1 MSGLCGAVR
10 WDGGLVEREWVEGM
24 VEAVRWR
31 GRDGVGVHVAGGVGV
46 GHLAQHVTPESVREV
61 QPLVA
66 GELVVVADARLDNR
80 KELESWLG
88 HEGGDGTDVE
98 LILAAYRAWGLEC
111 AARLVGDFAFVVW
124 DGGRQRLFGA
134 RDALGMRSL
143 VYRAEAGRTLF
154 ATEVKQILA
163 VPGVPARIY
172 EPAVGVYLSGP
183 YMPPEWTFY
192 EGIERLGPAHALVVE
207 GGEKRVWRYWDVDPG
222 HRIRY
227 RREEEYAEHFLEV
240 FREAVRARLR
250 SVHPVGL
257 LLSGGV
263 DSGSV
268 AAVAGSLLRS
278 GEAECPE
285 FRAYSFAF
293 EELVE
298 CDERAVSGPLA
309 EHWGIPVTDVPADD
323 LWPLKDYP
331 DHGPDR
337 DDPYLFVYQPLLD
350 ACLDAA
356 RNDGCSLVL
365 SGDRGDLIAGE
376 PIYDLTSL
384 LWRGRWM
391 TLLREMQTLAGW
403 QDSSLATIASRQL
416 WRPLRQEMWPPD
428 RAPRLRRL
436 AGRLGGRSRRSGDS
450 GQPPWLLGHWDGL
463 DRAAARAR
471 SERTLPGLRTGARQR
486 YRSVFSPMHM
496 WGVGWSERMSALRGV
511 GFSDAWSDRRLVE
524 FALAIPQRALNRVGD
539 EKRLVR
545 QAVGPLL
552 PPEVREGMKKT
563 DPYPLYD
570 RSLRARAAP
579 TIKRLLSG
587 SRTASRD
594 WLDAEALER
603 HYRAV
608 MDGAAEHHSL
618 WWAISTEA
626 WMRAFHEPV
635 HKGEGLI

>member
-1 MSGLCGAVR
+1 VLGARRGVVV
-10 WDGGLVEREWVEGM
+10 GGG
-24 VEAVRWR
+24 
-31 GRDGVGVHVAGGVGV
+31 GRAGVGVHVDGGVGL
-46 GHLAQHVTPESVREV
+46 GHLSQHVTPESVREV

-66 GELVVVADARLDNR
+66 GDVVVVADARIDNR
-80 KELESWLG
+80 RELGSWLG
-88 HEGGDGTDVE
+88 REIGEWTDVE
-98 LILAAYRAWGLEC
+98 LILEAYRAWGVEC
-111 AARLVGDFAFVVW
+111 AGRLVGDFAFVVW
-124 DGGRQRLFGA
+124 DGARQRLFGA

-143 VYRAEAGRTLF
+143 VYRAEAGRTLL
-154 ATEVKQILA
+154 ATEVKQILSI
-163 VPGVPARIY
+163 PGVPARIY
-172 EPAVGVYLSGP
+172 EPAVGVYLAGP

-192 EGIERLGPAHALVVE
+192 EGIDRLAPAHALVVE

-356 RNDGCSLVL
+356 RADGCRLVL
-365 SGDRGDLIAGE
+365 SGDRGDEVVGDWIYDEAGLFLSGRWTALVRELKTTRGSGPRQLLRGLRSDVINPLAARLLSRAGSRDHDNGPSLPPWIRSDFACTLDLEAMVVRAGHMTAHDAAARPRRWERIRNRAATWRAMGTERQRARQAAVYSDPWSDRSVAAYVHAIPQYEVNRRSEPKRLARRASKRVMPPGVEKRLGKTEPGALFDRGFRELGLPMARALLADPVAAQMGFVDPDRLRASYDSFLRGE
-376 PIYDLTSL
+376 PIRYDFWWPLTL
-384 LWRGRWM
+384 
-391 TLLREMQTLAGW
+391 
-403 QDSSLATIASRQL
+403 
-416 WRPLRQEMWPPD
+416 EMW
-428 RAPRLRRL
+428 
-436 AGRLGGRSRRSGDS
+436 
-450 GQPPWLLGHWDGL
+450 
-463 DRAAARAR
+463 
-471 SERTLPGLRTGARQR
+471 
-486 YRSVFSPMHM
+486 
-496 WGVGWSERMSALRGV
+496 
-511 GFSDAWSDRRLVE
+511 
-524 FALAIPQRALNRVGD
+524 
-539 EKRLVR
+539 
-545 QAVGPLL
+545 
-552 PPEVREGMKKT
+552 
-563 DPYPLYD
+563 
-570 RSLRARAAP
+570 LRAH
-579 TIKRLLSG
+579 
-587 SRTASRD
+587 
-594 WLDAEALER
+594 WL
-603 HYRAV
+603 
-608 MDGAAEHHSL
+608 
-618 WWAISTEA
+618 
-626 WMRAFHEPV
+626 
-635 HKGEGLI
+635 

>member
-1 MSGLCGAVR
+1 VSGLCGAVR
-10 WDGGLVEREWVEGM
+10 WDGGGVERDWVEGM
-24 VEAVRWR
+24 VDAVRWR
-31 GRDGVGVHVAGGVGV
+31 GPDGVGVHVAGGVGV
-46 GHLAQHVTPESVREV
+46 GYLARHVTPESVREV

-66 GELVVVADARLDNR
+66 GDVVVVADARIDNR

-88 HEGGDGTDVE
+88 RGAGDWTDVE
-98 LILAAYRAWGLEC
+98 LILAAYGAWGLEC

-124 DGGRQRLFGA
+124 DGDRQRLYGA

-365 SGDRGDLIAGE
+365 SGDRGDEVVGDW
-376 PIYDLTSL
+376 IYDETGLF
-384 LWRGRWM
+384 
-391 TLLREMQTLAGW
+391 LAGKW
-403 QDSSLATIASRQL
+403 ATLGRELAATPDGTQSRFF
-416 WRPLRQEMWPPD
+416 
-428 RAPRLRRL
+428 RA
-436 AGRLGGRSRRSGDS
+436 
-450 GQPPWLLGHWDGL
+450 
-463 DRAAARAR
+463 
-471 SERTLPGLRTGARQR
+471 LRTGVLGPLFGRRVHVFRGRVDARSGATMPPWIR
-486 YRSVFSPMHM
+486 ADFASRIGLEPILAGASRMTALDASPPARR
-496 WGVGWSERMSALRGV
+496 WERILNRAATWRAGGEERRRARCGTV
-511 GFSDAWSDRRLVE
+511 YCDPWSDRSV
-524 FALAIPQRALNRVGD
+524 ASYTHAIPQHQVNRRS
-539 EKRLVR
+539 EHKRLARRAVR
-545 QAVGPLL
+545 DLVPSDTRARLGKTEPDALFDRGFRDSGL
-552 PPEVREGMKKT
+552 PTVREMLA
-563 DPYPLYD
+563 DPISARMGFVNPGELKSSYESFLRGDPVRHDFWWPLTLEMW
-570 RSLRARAAP
+570 LRAHW
-579 TIKRLLSG
+579 T
-587 SRTASRD
+587 
-594 WLDAEALER
+594 
-603 HYRAV
+603 
-608 MDGAAEHHSL
+608 
-618 WWAISTEA
+618 
-626 WMRAFHEPV
+626 
-635 HKGEGLI
+635 

>member
-1 MSGLCGAVR
+1 MSGLCGVVR
-10 WDGGLVEREWVEGM
+10 WDGGGVEAEHVERM
-24 VEAVRWR
+24 VESARWR
-31 GRDGVGVHVAGGVGV
+31 GPDGVGVHVDGQVGL
-46 GHLAQHVTPESVREV
+46 GYLAQHVTPESVREV

-66 GELVVVADARLDNR
+66 GDVVVVADARIDNR
-80 KELESWLG
+80 RELGSWLG
-88 HEGGDGTDVE
+88 REIGEWTDVE
-98 LILAAYRAWGLEC
+98 LILEAYGAWGVEC

-124 DGGRQRLFGA
+124 DGARQRLFGA

-143 VYRAEAGRTLF
+143 VYRAEAGRTLV

-163 VPGVPARIY
+163 IPGVPARIY

-192 EGIERLGPAHALVVE
+192 EGIDRLAPAHALVVE

-323 LWPLKDYP
+323 LWPLKNYP

-356 RNDGCSLVL
+356 RADGCRLVL
-365 SGDRGDLIAGE
+365 SGDRGDEVVGDWIFDETGLF
-376 PIYDLTSL
+376 LS
-384 LWRGRWM
+384 GRW
-391 TLLREMQTLAGW
+391 
-403 QDSSLATIASRQL
+403 AT
-416 WRPLRQEMWPPD
+416 
-428 RAPRLRRL
+428 LRREL
-436 AGRLGGRSRRSGDS
+436 TAG
-450 GQPPWLLGHWDGL
+450 
-463 DRAAARAR
+463 
-471 SERTLPGLRTGARQR
+471 PGEG
-486 YRSVFSPMHM
+486 
-496 WGVGWSERMSALRGV
+496 
-511 GFSDAWSDRRLVE
+511 RRL
-524 FALAIPQRALNRVGD
+524 L
-539 EKRLVR
+539 
-545 QAVGPLL
+545 
-552 PPEVREGMKKT
+552 
-563 DPYPLYD
+563 
-570 RSLRARAAP
+570 RSLRAEVFSPLLGRGLLTFRSGNPLSGPTLPPWIRADFSARVGIESRLARAGHRTARDASARARRWERILNRAATWRAGGEERRRARLGTVYCDP
-579 TIKRLLSG
+579 WSDRSVVEYVYAIPQHEVNRRSEPKRLARRAATEVVPAKVRSRLGKTEPGALFDLGFSGPGLSVVRHLLDDPVAAQMGFVDPERLRSAYEKFLSG
-587 SRTASRD
+587 
-594 WLDAEALER
+594 
-603 HYRAV
+603 
-608 MDGAAEHHSL
+608 
-618 WWAISTEA
+618 
-626 WMRAFHEPV
+626 EPV
-635 HKGEGLI
+635 RHDFLWPLTLEMWLRAHWT

>member
-1 MSGLCGAVR
+1 MEGEH
-10 WDGGLVEREWVEGM
+10 VERM

-31 GRDGVGVHVAGGVGV
+31 GPDGVGVHVEGQVGL
-46 GHLAQHVTPESVREV
+46 GHLSQHVTPESVREV

-66 GELVVVADARLDNR
+66 GDVVVVADARIDNR
-80 KELESWLG
+80 RELGSWLG
-88 HEGGDGTDVE
+88 REAGECTDVE
-98 LILAAYRAWGLEC
+98 LILEAYRAWGVEC

-124 DGGRQRLFGA
+124 DGARQRLFGA

-143 VYRAEAGRTLF
+143 VYRAEAGRTLV

-183 YMPPEWTFY
+183 FMPPEWTFY
-192 EGIERLGPAHALVVE
+192 EGIDRLAPAHALVVE

-309 EHWGIPVTDVPADD
+309 EHWGIPVTDVWADD

-337 DDPYLFVYQPLLD
+337 DDPYLFVHQPLLD

-356 RNDGCSLVL
+356 RADGCALVL
-365 SGDRGDLIAGE
+365 SGDRGDLVAGE
-376 PIYDLTSL
+376 YIYDLASL
-384 LWRGRWM
+384 LRTGRWGQ
-391 TLLREMQTLAGW
+391 LYREMRTLAEW
-403 QDSSLATIASRQL
+403 QDSTLTEIAGRQL
-416 WRPLRQEMWPPD
+416 WRPLRQELWPPE
-428 RAPRLRRL
+428 RAPGLRRM
-436 AGRLGGRSRRSGDS
+436 AGRLVGRGPGSGNSR
-450 GQPPWLLGHWDGL
+450 QPPWLMNRWKDLERAAIRAHASVAPPDLGM
-463 DRAAARAR
+463 AARAR
-471 SERTLPGLRTGARQR
+471 YQ
-486 YRSVFSPMHM
+486 SVFSATHM
-496 WGVGWSERMSALRGV
+496 WGVGWSERMGARRGV
-511 GFSDAWSDRRLVE
+511 GFSDVWSDRRLAE
-524 FALAIPQRALNRVGD
+524 FAVAIPQRLLNTVGE

-545 QAVGPLL
+545 RAVAPLL
-552 PPEVREGMKKT
+552 PPEARRDLKKT
-563 DPYPLYD
+563 DPYPLYN
-570 RSLRARAAP
+570 RALRARAAP
-579 TIKRLLSG
+579 TIERLLVDSRSG
-587 SRTASRD
+587 RRE
-594 WLDAEALER
+594 WLDSEVLQD
-603 HYRAV
+603 HYRDV
-608 MDGAAEHHSL
+608 VNGASEHHCL

-626 WMRAFHEPV
+626 WLRAFHDPER
-635 HKGEGLI
+635 GDEDSL

>member
-1 MSGLCGAVR
+1 MVR
-10 WDGGLVEREWVEGM
+10 WDGGGVEGGWVESM
-24 VEAVRWR
+24 VEAV
-31 GRDGVGVHVAGGVGV
+31 HVAGPGRGGAARGRGQVGL
-46 GHLAQHVTPESVREV
+46 GYLAQHVTPESVREV

-66 GELVVVADARLDNR
+66 GDVVVVADARIDNR
-80 KELESWLG
+80 TELGSWLG
-88 HEGGDGTDVE
+88 REVGEWTDVE
-98 LILAAYRAWGLEC
+98 LILEAYRAWGVEC

-124 DGGRQRLFGA
+124 DGARQRLFGA

-163 VPGVPARIY
+163 VPGVPARIF

-192 EGIERLGPAHALVVE
+192 EGIERLAPAHALVVE

-337 DDPYLFVYQPLLD
+337 DDPYLFYYQPLLD

-356 RNDGCSLVL
+356 RADGCALVL
-365 SGDRGDLIAGE
+365 SGDRGDEVVGDW
-376 PIYDLTSL
+376 IYDETGLFLT
-384 LWRGRWM
+384 GRWG
-391 TLLREMQTLAGW
+391 T
-403 QDSSLATIASRQL
+403 
-416 WRPLRQEMWPPD
+416 
-428 RAPRLRRL
+428 LRREL
-436 AGRLGGRSRRSGDS
+436 TAAHGGGR
-450 GQPPWLLGHWDGL
+450 
-463 DRAAARAR
+463 
-471 SERTLPGLRTGARQR
+471 RQ
-486 YRSVFSPMHM
+486 
-496 WGVGWSERMSALRGV
+496 SASFPAHG
-511 GFSDAWSDRRLVE
+511 SDRS
-524 FALAIPQRALNRVGD
+524 
-539 EKRLVR
+539 
-545 QAVGPLL
+545 
-552 PPEVREGMKKT
+552 T
-563 DPYPLYD
+563 
-570 RSLRARAAP
+570 SRARAAD
-579 TIKRLLSG
+579 LQ
-587 SRTASRD
+587 
-594 WLDAEALER
+594 
-603 HYRAV
+603 
-608 MDGAAEHHSL
+608 
-618 WWAISTEA
+618 EA
-626 WMRAFHEPV
+626 WQLAIRTDASALDQSGLRVEGRPRIDPGGGGPPDCRRSASSRPDGGSAF
-635 HKGEGLI
+635 

>member
-1 MSGLCGAVR
+1 MSGLCGVIR
-10 WDGGLVEREWVEGM
+10 WDGGNADGGLLEGM

-31 GRDGVGVHVAGGVGV
+31 GPDGVGVHVEGQVGL
-46 GHLAQHVTPESVREV
+46 GYLSQHVTPESVREV

-66 GELVVVADARLDNR
+66 GDVVLVADARIDNR
-80 KELESWLG
+80 RELGSWLG
-88 HEGGDGTDVE
+88 REIGEWTDVE
-98 LILAAYRAWGLEC
+98 LILEAYRAWGVEC

-124 DGGRQRLFGA
+124 DGARQRLFAA

-154 ATEVKQILA
+154 ATEVKQILS

-192 EGIERLGPAHALVVE
+192 EGIERLAPAHALLVE

-356 RNDGCSLVL
+356 RADGCALVL

-376 PIYDLTSL
+376 AIYDLPSL
-384 LWRGRWM
+384 LRTGRWT
-391 TLLREMQTLAGW
+391 TLLREMRTLSDW
-403 QDSSLATIASRQL
+403 QDSSLGMIAARQL
-416 WRPLRQEMWPPD
+416 WRPMRQDLWPPE

-436 AGRLGGRSRRSGDS
+436 AGQLKRRARRTPGVDE
-450 GQPPWLLGHWDGL
+450 PPWLVGRWRDL
-463 DRAAARAR
+463 DRAALRAQADR
-471 SERTLPGLRTGARQR
+471 SPSNLGAAARQR
-486 YRSVFSPMHM
+486 YRSVFSSMHM
-496 WGVGWSERMSALRGV
+496 WGIGWSERMSARRGV
-511 GFSDAWSDRRLVE
+511 GFSDAWSDRRLAE
-524 FALAIPQRALNRVGD
+524 FVLALPQRVLNTVGD

-545 QAVGPLL
+545 RAVEPML
-552 PPEVREGMKKT
+552 PPEVRQGLGKT
-563 DPYPLYD
+563 DPYPLYS
-570 RSLRARAAP
+570 RALRATAVP
-579 TIKRLLSG
+579 TIEQLF
-587 SRTASRD
+587 TASRSAD
-594 WLDAEALER
+594 REWVDSTVLAD

-608 MDGAAEHHSL
+608 ADGASEHHCL

-626 WMRAFHEPV
+626 WLRAFH
-635 HKGEGLI
+635 

>member
-1 MSGLCGAVR
+1 
-10 WDGGLVEREWVEGM
+10 M

-31 GRDGVGVHVAGGVGV
+31 GPDGVGVHVEGQVGL
-46 GHLAQHVTPESVREV
+46 GYLSQHVTPESVREV

-66 GELVVVADARLDNR
+66 GDVVVVADARIDNR
-80 KELESWLG
+80 AELGSGLG
-88 HEGGDGTDVE
+88 REVGEWTDVE
-98 LILAAYRAWGLEC
+98 LILEAYRAWGVDC

-143 VYRAEAGRTLF
+143 VYRAEVGRTLL
-154 ATEVKQILA
+154 ATEVKQILS
-163 VPGVPARIY
+163 VPGVPVRIF
-172 EPAVGVYLSGP
+172 EPAVGVYLAGP

-192 EGIERLGPAHALVVE
+192 EGIERLAPAHALVVE

-309 EHWGIPVTDVPADD
+309 EHWGIPVTNVWADN

-331 DHGPDR
+331 AHGPDR

-356 RNDGCSLVL
+356 RADGCALVL

-376 PIYDLTSL
+376 AIYDLPSL
-384 LWRGRWM
+384 LWTGRWT
-391 TLLREMQTLAGW
+391 TLLREMRTLSDW
-403 QDSSLATIASRQL
+403 QDDSLGAIAGRQL
-416 WRPLRQEMWPPD
+416 WRPMRQELWPPE

-436 AGRLGGRSRRSGDS
+436 AGQLAGRARRRHGV
-450 GQPPWLLGHWDGL
+450 GEPPWLVGRWRDL
-463 DRAAARAR
+463 DRAALKAQVDR
-471 SERTLPGLRTGARQR
+471 SPSNLGAAARQR

-511 GFSDAWSDRRLVE
+511 GFSDAWSDRRIAE
-524 FALAIPQRALNRVGD
+524 FVLALPQRVLNTVGG

-545 QAVGPLL
+545 RALEPLL
-552 PPEVREGMKKT
+552 PPEVRQAMGKT
-563 DPYPLYD
+563 DPYPLYS
-570 RSLRARAAP
+570 RALRVTAVP
-579 TIKRLLSG
+579 TIEKLFA
-587 SRTASRD
+587 ASRSAD
-594 WLDAEALER
+594 REWLDSTVLAD
-603 HYRAV
+603 HYQAV
-608 MDGAAEHHSL
+608 ADGASEHHCL

-626 WMRAFHEPV
+626 WLRAFH
-635 HKGEGLI
+635 

>member
-1 MSGLCGAVR
+1 MSGLCGVVR
-10 WDGGLVEREWVEGM
+10 WDGGMVEREWVEGM
-24 VEAVRWR
+24 VDAVRWR
-31 GRDGVGVHVAGGVGV
+31 GRDGVGVHVAGGAGA
-46 GHLAQHVTPESVREV
+46 GYLAHHVTPESVREV

-66 GELVVVADARLDNR
+66 GEVVVVADARIDNR

-88 HEGGDGTDVE
+88 REAGDGTDVE
-98 LILAAYRAWGLEC
+98 LILAAYGAWGLEC

-163 VPGVPARIY
+163 VPGVPARIF

-192 EGIERLGPAHALVVE
+192 EGIERLGPAHALVIE

-365 SGDRGDLIAGE
+365 SGDRGDEVVGDW
-376 PIYDLTSL
+376 IYDDTGLF
-384 LWRGRWM
+384 
-391 TLLREMQTLAGW
+391 LAGKWGTLRRELVAAAGGGRRRLFRSFRQGLPFFGRRGDPPTHPTLPPWLRADFSSRVGVGTVLGGAAAMTTLDGPPPARRW
-403 QDSSLATIASRQL
+403 QRIVNRAAT
-416 WRPLRQEMWPPD
+416 WRAVGEER
-428 RAPRLRRL
+428 RRLRR
-436 AGRLGGRSRRSGDS
+436 GTVYCD
-450 GQPPWLLGHWDGL
+450 P
-463 DRAAARAR
+463 
-471 SERTLPGLRTGARQR
+471 
-486 YRSVFSPMHM
+486 
-496 WGVGWSERMSALRGV
+496 
-511 GFSDAWSDRRLVE
+511 WSDRSVAAYVH
-524 FALAIPQRALNRVGD
+524 ALPHYEVNRRS
-539 EKRLVR
+539 ETKRLVR
-545 QAVGPLL
+545 RATRDLI
-552 PPEVREGMKKT
+552 PPALGARLGKTEPNALFDRGFREGGPSIEQDLIA
-563 DPYPLYD
+563 DPLSAQMGFVDPEQLRSAYESFLRGIPARHDVWWPLTLEMW
-570 RSLRARAAP
+570 LRAHW
-579 TIKRLLSG
+579 T
-587 SRTASRD
+587 
-594 WLDAEALER
+594 
-603 HYRAV
+603 
-608 MDGAAEHHSL
+608 
-618 WWAISTEA
+618 
-626 WMRAFHEPV
+626 
-635 HKGEGLI
+635 

>member
-1 MSGLCGAVR
+1 MSGLCGVVR
-10 WDGGLVEREWVEGM
+10 WDGGGVEAEHVERM
-24 VEAVRWR
+24 VDAVRWR
-31 GRDGVGVHVAGGVGV
+31 GPDGVGLHVDGQVGL

-66 GELVVVADARLDNR
+66 GDVVVVADARIDNR
-80 KELESWLG
+80 RELGSWLG
-88 HEGGDGTDVE
+88 REIGEWTDVE
-98 LILAAYRAWGLEC
+98 LILEAYRAWDVEC

-124 DGGRQRLFGA
+124 DGARQRVFAA

-143 VYRAEAGRTLF
+143 VYRAEAGRTLL

-172 EPAVGVYLSGP
+172 EPAVGVYLAGP

-192 EGIERLGPAHALVVE
+192 EGIDRLAPAHALLVE

-309 EHWGIPVTDVPADD
+309 AHWGIPVTDVPADD
-323 LWPLKDYP
+323 LWPLKAYP

-356 RNDGCSLVL
+356 RADGCALVL
-365 SGDRGDLIAGE
+365 SGDRGDEVVGDWIFDETGLF
-376 PIYDLTSL
+376 LT
-384 LWRGRWM
+384 GRWA
-391 TLLREMQTLAGW
+391 TLRRELTAGPGAGRRLFRSLSADVISPLLGRGLPAFRTGNPLAGPTLPPW
-403 QDSSLATIASRQL
+403 IKADFASRVGV
-416 WRPLRQEMWPPD
+416 ESI
-428 RAPRLRRL
+428 L
-436 AGRLGGRSRRSGDS
+436 AGAGHRTAREASARTRR
-450 GQPPWLLGHWDGL
+450 WERILN
-463 DRAAARAR
+463 RAATWRAGGE
-471 SERTLPGLRTGARQR
+471 ERRRAQLGTVYCDP
-486 YRSVFSPMHM
+486 
-496 WGVGWSERMSALRGV
+496 
-511 GFSDAWSDRRLVE
+511 WSDRSVAE
-524 FALAIPQRALNRVGD
+524 YVHAIPQHEVNRRS
-539 EKRLVR
+539 EPKRLARQAAAEVIPANVRSRLGKTEPGALFDLGFSGPGLSVVR
-545 QAVGPLL
+545 QLLDDPVAARMGFVDPERLRSAYEEFLSGEPVRHDFLWPLTL
-552 PPEVREGMKKT
+552 EMW
-563 DPYPLYD
+563 
-570 RSLRARAAP
+570 LRAHW
-579 TIKRLLSG
+579 T
-587 SRTASRD
+587 
-594 WLDAEALER
+594 
-603 HYRAV
+603 
-608 MDGAAEHHSL
+608 
-618 WWAISTEA
+618 
-626 WMRAFHEPV
+626 
-635 HKGEGLI
+635 

>member
-1 MSGLCGAVR
+1 
-10 WDGGLVEREWVEGM
+10 M
-24 VEAVRWR
+24 VEAARWR
-31 GRDGVGVHVAGGVGV
+31 GPDGVGLHVDGQVGL
-46 GHLAQHVTPESVREV
+46 GYLSQHVTPESVREV
-61 QPLVA
+61 QPLVV
-66 GELVVVADARLDNR
+66 GDVVVVADARIDNR
-80 KELESWLG
+80 RELGSWLG
-88 HEGGDGTDVE
+88 RKAAECTDVE
-98 LILAAYRAWGLEC
+98 LILAAYREWGVEC

-124 DGGRQRLFGA
+124 DGGRRRLFGA

-268 AAVAGSLLRS
+268 AAVAGSLVKS

-293 EELVE
+293 EELTE

-309 EHWGIPVTDVPADD
+309 AHWGIPVTDVPADD

-331 DHGPDR
+331 EHGPDR

-356 RNDGCSLVL
+356 RADGCATLL
-365 SGDRGDLIAGE
+365 SGDRGDEVVGDW
-376 PIYDLTSL
+376 IYDETGLFLAGRWGTLARELKAAPEGKRRRLHRSL
-384 LWRGRWM
+384 RSDVLGPLLGRWM
-391 TLLREMQTLAGW
+391 PTISSSGAGVERPTIPPWVRRDFASRVDLESILAGAAHLTAH
-403 QDSSLATIASRQL
+403 QASPHVRRRERITNPAAT
-416 WRPLRQEMWPPD
+416 WRALGEE
-428 RAPRLRRL
+428 RR
-436 AGRLGGRSRRSGDS
+436 
-450 GQPPWLLGHWDGL
+450 
-463 DRAAARAR
+463 RAR
-471 SERTLPGLRTGARQR
+471 QGTVYCDP
-486 YRSVFSPMHM
+486 
-496 WGVGWSERMSALRGV
+496 
-511 GFSDAWSDRRLVE
+511 WSDRRVTE
-524 FALAIPQRALNRVGD
+524 YVNAIPQHEVNRRSE
-539 EKRLVR
+539 EKRLARRATRALIPSRIRARLGKTEPDALFDRGFRDTGLAVARELLDDPLVARRGFVDADGLRSSYDLFLRGEPVR
-545 QAVGPLL
+545 YDFWWPLTL
-552 PPEVREGMKKT
+552 EMW
-563 DPYPLYD
+563 
-570 RSLRARAAP
+570 LRAHW
-579 TIKRLLSG
+579 K
-587 SRTASRD
+587 
-594 WLDAEALER
+594 
-603 HYRAV
+603 
-608 MDGAAEHHSL
+608 
-618 WWAISTEA
+618 
-626 WMRAFHEPV
+626 
-635 HKGEGLI
+635 

>member
-1 MSGLCGAVR
+1 MSGLCGVVR
-10 WDGGLVEREWVEGM
+10 WDGGGVEAEHVERM
-24 VEAVRWR
+24 VESARWR
-31 GRDGVGVHVAGGVGV
+31 GPDGVGVHVDGQVGL
-46 GHLAQHVTPESVREV
+46 GYLAQHVTPESVREV

-66 GELVVVADARLDNR
+66 GDVVVVADARIDNR
-80 KELESWLG
+80 RELGSWLG
-88 HEGGDGTDVE
+88 REIGEWTDVE
-98 LILAAYRAWGLEC
+98 LILEAYRAWGVEC

-124 DGGRQRLFGA
+124 DGVRQRLFAA

-143 VYRAEAGRTLF
+143 VYRAEAGRTLV

-192 EGIERLGPAHALVVE
+192 EEIDRLAPAHALVVE

-356 RNDGCSLVL
+356 RADGCRLVL

-376 PIYDLTSL
+376 AIYDLPSL
-384 LWRGRWM
+384 LRAGRWT
-391 TLLREMQTLAGW
+391 TLVREMRTLADW
-403 QDSSLATIASRQL
+403 QDSSLGTIAARQL
-416 WRPLRQEMWPPD
+416 WRPMRQDLWPPE

-436 AGRLGGRSRRSGDS
+436 AGQLKRRARRSPGVDE
-450 GQPPWLLGHWDGL
+450 PPWLLGRWNDL
-463 DRAAARAR
+463 DRSALRARADR
-471 SERTLPGLRTGARQR
+471 SPFNLDSAVRQR
-486 YRSVFSPMHM
+486 YRAVFSSMHM
-496 WGVGWSERMSALRGV
+496 WGVGWSERMSARRGV
-511 GFSDAWSDRRLVE
+511 GFSDAWSDRRLAE
-524 FALAIPQRALNRVGD
+524 FVLALPQRVLNTVGG

-545 QAVGPLL
+545 AALAPLL
-552 PPEVREGMKKT
+552 PPDASDGLRKT
-563 DPYPLYD
+563 DPYPLYSRAL
-570 RSLRARAAP
+570 RSRAAP
-579 TIKRLLSG
+579 TIEQLFAD
-587 SRTASRD
+587 SRSADRE
-594 WLDAEALER
+594 WLDAEVLAD
-603 HYRAV
+603 HYRTVA
-608 MDGAAEHHSL
+608 DGAPEHHCL

-626 WMRAFHEPV
+626 WLRAFH
-635 HKGEGLI
+635 